1 MTNIEITNMILEFF
15 ISRGIKTRIRV
26 NNERKDETHYAP
38 VIQIDV
44 DFKGQL
50 SEQFAFF
57 YFVDDSII
65 NFSVIYK
72 MKQPLDGSKFRE
84 LADSIRDQI
93 APFEE
98 FVKTDDDAYL
108 FELFREMKTA
118 DFSGGLLEEL
128 LNLFTEKDGVIE
140 KLRSMSDGF

>member
-44 DFKGQL
+44 DFKEQL

-98 FVKTDDDAYL
+98 FVKTNDDAYL
-108 FELFREMKTA
+108 FELFR
-118 DFSGGLLEEL
+118 
-128 LNLFTEKDGVIE
+128 
-140 KLRSMSDGF
+140 

>member
-1 MTNIEITNMILEFF
+1 MTNSEITNMILEFF

-26 NNERKDETHYAP
+26 NNERKHETHYAP

-44 DFKGQL
+44 DFKEPL

-84 LADSIRDQI
+84 LADSIRGQI

-108 FELFREMKTA
+108 FELFREMKTT